1 LGNTHIHT
9 QTSASGQLA
18 IFFTIKKFGPIVFT
32 IIMTTRQMFS
42 ICISAIAFGHEI
54 SIKAALG
61 AVLVFAV
68 LFDDVRRQYNARRSK
83 G

>member
-1 LGNTHIHT
+1 
-9 QTSASGQLA
+9 
-18 IFFTIKKFGPIVFT
+18 
-32 IIMTTRQMFS
+32 MFS
-42 ICISAIAFGHEI
+42 ICISSIAFGHEI
-54 SIKAALG
+54 SFKAALG